1 MTDVNWSAT
10 LHLPKTTFDMRGH
23 LPQKEPTYLA
33 SWTDMNLEGQRR
45 AARTGAKTFTLHDGP
60 PYANGH
66 LHLGHA
72 VNKIAKDIINRFWW
86 MQGYDTTFQ
95 PGWDC
100 HGLPIEA
107 KVEEAFKDAGTQKRD
122 VDPLAFRKAC
132 RDFAQK
138 WIDIQR
144 AEFGRMG
151 LSGPFDHPYTTMD
164 KASEAAIVQSF
175 LHLVEKGLV
184 YQGLK
189 PVLWSPVEETALAE
203 AEVEYKEVTSKA
215 VFVGFPFDDQVP
227 DHLKGADVLIWTT
240 TPWTLPAN
248 RAVAYGDIDY
258 VLCRVKAAGNAQHL
272 SGKTFVVAKSCLE
285 RVQAAAGLED
295 IDVITTL
302 SGNDLKGINVRHPL
316 YRQGFNLTVPLL
328 PGDHVS
334 DDAGTGLVHTAPDHG
349 LEDFALGK
357 AHDLPLADLL
367 MPNGTYKPGVPLFA
381 GQHIY
386 KVADAV
392 IAALKAEGTLWAQ
405 ENLRHSYPH
414 SWRSKT
420 PLIYRATPQ
429 WFLNL
434 DGTPNLRK
442 EALQALKGVTFLPHS
457 GRNRLT
463 AMIETRPD
471 WCLSRQRAWGVP
483 LMLFVH
489 KETGEL
495 LVNASVNTALVEQV
509 NEKGCDV
516 WWELDADVFL
526 GPFGLSGY
534 QKTSD
539 IVDVWFESGLTQSFV
554 LDERTFPADLYLEGS
569 DQHRGW
575 FQSSLVLSTALRG
588 RAPFK
593 TLLTHGFVVD
603 GQGQK
608 MSKSGGNNQTPLE
621 IINTKGADLLRL
633 WVASSNIYEDL
644 KMSDLALKNVED
656 TYRRLRNTFRFVL
669 GNLHGATQVPTFPT
683 EAPLLERWML
693 AQLHHT
699 HEQVKQALASYQLN
713 EAVSLIHRFCNTDLS
728 SFYFDIRKDALYCDA
743 AQTPTR
749 QAAIFVLWHVLR
761 FLMAWIAPLLPFTAE
776 DVFQTAKKDLKNLTA
791 EWPDSVHLVD
801 MPFPDDVWANALLLE
816 DMVKL
821 RTVRSY
827 VTAGIEKIREKQG
840 AGTSLELHPR
850 LYTADPDLFTLCTR
864 MGEEALATFMMTS
877 AISLTNHAPVDGD
890 TKSTLYTAHAAPHVW
905 LDIHRAEGDKCARCW
920 RWMTLNAQQICAR
933 CAAVVDGAAALS
945 S

>member
-1 MTDVNWSAT
+1 MNDVNWSAT
-10 LHLPKTTFDMRGH
+10 LRLPKTTFDMRGR
-23 LPQKEPTYLA
+23 LPQKEPAFLT
-33 SWTDMNLEGQRR
+33 SWADMNLEAKRR
-45 AARTGAKTFTLHDGP
+45 AARTGAKNFTLHDGP

-72 VNKIAKDIINRFWW
+72 VNKIAKDMINRLWW

-107 KVEEAFKDAGTQKRD
+107 KVEEAFKEAGTQKRD
-122 VDPLAFRKAC
+122 VDPLTFRKAC

-144 AEFGRMG
+144 AEFVRMG
-151 LSGPFDHPYTTMD
+151 LAGPFDQPYTTMD
-164 KASEAAIVQSF
+164 RASEATIVRSF
-175 LHLVEKGLV
+175 LTLVEKGLV
-184 YQGLK
+184 YQDLK
-189 PVLWSPVEETALAE
+189 PVLWSPIEETALAE

-215 VFVGFPFDDQVP
+215 LFVGFPFDEEAP
-227 DHLKGADVLIWTT
+227 TLLKGADVLIWTT

-248 RAVAYGDIDY
+248 RAVAYGDMAY
-258 VLCRVKAAGNAQHL
+258 VLCHVKSAGDAPHL
-272 SGKTFVVAKSCLE
+272 SDKTFVVAKNCLK
-285 RVQAAAGLED
+285 RVQSAAGFENVN
-295 IDVITTL
+295 VIASL
-302 SGNDLKGINVRHPL
+302 SASDLNGLKVRHPL
-316 YRQGFNLTVPLL
+316 YHQGFDRIVPLL

-357 AHDLPLADLL
+357 EHDLPLADLL
-367 MPNGTYKPGVPLFA
+367 TPSGTYKPDVPLFA

-386 KVADAV
+386 NVADNV
-392 IAALKAEGTLWAQ
+392 IAALKAEGTLWAK
-405 ENLRHSYPH
+405 ESLRHSYPH

-434 DGTPNLRK
+434 DGTPNLRQGAL
-442 EALQALKGVTFLPHS
+442 EALKNVTFLPHS

-489 KETGEL
+489 KDTGALLINEDVNKAL
-495 LVNASVNTALVEQV
+495 VDLVNIQ
-509 NEKGCDV
+509 GCDV

-526 GPFGLSGY
+526 APFDLSGY
-534 QKTSD
+534 HKTSD
-539 IVDVWFESGLTQSFV
+539 IVDVWFESGLTQAFV
-554 LDERTFPADLYLEGS
+554 LNECTFPADLYLEGS

-588 RAPFK
+588 QAPFK

-621 IINTKGADLLRL
+621 IINAKGADLLRL
-633 WVASSNIYEDL
+633 WVASSNIYDDL
-644 KMSDLALKNVED
+644 KISDLALKNAED
-656 TYRRLRNTFRFVL
+656 IYRRLRNTFRFIL
-669 GNLHGATQVPTFPT
+669 GNLHGTTQTPVLPK
-683 EAPLLERWML
+683 EIPLLERWML

-699 HEQVKQALASYQLN
+699 HGQLIKAFSSYQLG
-713 EAVSLIHRFCNTDLS
+713 EAVSLIHHFCNTDLS
-728 SFYFDIRKDALYCDA
+728 SFYFDIRKDTLYCDA
-743 AQTPTR
+743 IQSPTR
-749 QAAIFVLWHVLR
+749 QTAIYVLWQVLR

-776 DVFQTAKKDLKNLTA
+776 DVFQTSKKDLKDLTA
-791 EWPDSVHLVD
+791 TWPECVHLTD
-801 MPFPDDVWANALLLE
+801 MPHPDNAWLNEPVLG

-821 RTVRSY
+821 RTLRSY
-827 VTAGIEKIREKQG
+827 VTAGIEKIREKQSI
-840 AGTSLELHPR
+840 GTALELHPR
-850 LYTADPDLFTLCTR
+850 LYITDPDLYALCAR
-864 MGEEALATFMMTS
+864 LGEEALATFMITS
-877 AISLTNHAPVDGD
+877 KLSLFKHAPNDNKD
-890 TKSTLYTAHAAPHVW
+890 DSALYTAHPAHHVW
-905 LDIHRAEGDKCARCW
+905 LDIRHAEGDKCARCW
-920 RWMTLNAQQICAR
+920 RWMPLNAQQTCTR
-933 CAAVVDGAAALS
+933 CAHATHDTETLS